1 METID
6 TATACA
12 RLADD
17 KKGKDILVLK
27 LSGLTDITDYF
38 VLASGT
44 SERHIKTI
52 VDSVTKGMKEEGI
65 RPHTIEGY
73 YEGRWAVIDYQSV
86 IVHVFLENLR
96 ELYDLESLWIEAER
110 YRLNKENKE
119 LEVENEKTRT

>member
-1 METID
+1 LKTID
-6 TATACA
+6 KATACA
-12 RLADD
+12 RLADE
-17 KKGKDILVLK
+17 KKGKDILVLR
-27 LSGLTDITDYF
+27 LGGLTDITDYF

-44 SERHIKTI
+44 SERHIKTV

-65 RPHTIEGY
+65 RPNTIEGY

-86 IVHVFLENLR
+86 IVHVFLESLR

>member
-1 METID
+1 MKTID
-6 TATACA
+6 TAAACA
-12 RLADD
+12 RLADE
-17 KKGKDILVLK
+17 KKAKDILVLE
-27 LSGLTDITDYF
+27 LIGLTDITDYF

-52 VDSVTKGMKEEGI
+52 VDSVTKGMKEEGV
-65 RPHTIEGY
+65 RPYTTEGY
-73 YEGRWAVIDYQSV
+73 YEGRWAIIDYQNV

-110 YRLNKENKE
+110 YRLNKENKD

>member
-1 METID
+1 MKTID
-6 TATACA
+6 KATACA
-12 RLADD
+12 RLADE
-17 KKGKDILVLK
+17 KKGKDILVLR
-27 LSGLTDITDYF
+27 LGGLTDITDYF

-44 SERHIKTI
+44 SERHIKTV

-65 RPHTIEGY
+65 RPNTIEGY

-86 IVHVFLENLR
+86 IVHVFLESLR

>member
-6 TATACA
+6 TVTACA
-12 RLADD
+12 RLADE
-17 KKGKDILVLK
+17 KKAKDILVLK

-73 YEGRWAVIDYQSV
+73 YEGRWP
-86 IVHVFLENLR
+86 VFEYPLP
-96 ELYDLESLWIEAER
+96 
-110 YRLNKENKE
+110 
-119 LEVENEKTRT
+119 

>member
-1 METID
+1 LETID

>member
-6 TATACA
+6 TVTACA
-12 RLADD
+12 RLADE
-17 KKGKDILVLK
+17 KKAKDILVLK

-73 YEGRWAVIDYQSV
+73 YEGRWAVIDYQNV

-110 YRLNKENKE
+110 YRLNKENKD